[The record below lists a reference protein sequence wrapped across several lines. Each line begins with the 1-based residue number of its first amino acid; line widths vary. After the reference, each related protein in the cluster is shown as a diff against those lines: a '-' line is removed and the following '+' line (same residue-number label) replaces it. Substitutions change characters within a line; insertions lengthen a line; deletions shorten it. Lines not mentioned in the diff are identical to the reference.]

1 MGSETGSLPGKPVDL
16 AGLATTCFT
25 EIVEVAQ
32 RKMMYFRFWRLLKCV
47 RILGL
52 YILAIIVV
60 FYSLVPAILRI
71 CPSQSEYWFKLRSTL
86 NV

>member
-25 EIVEVAQ
+25 EIAEVAQ
-32 RKMMYFRFWRLLKCV
+32 RKMLYFRFWRLLKCV

-60 FYSLVPAILRI
+60 LLQFSTRNFKDMSLPI
-71 CPSQSEYWFKLRSTL
+71 
-86 NV
+86 